1 MSRKRGFDD
10 MENDTSLQWFAKATG
25 SDIVEG
31 VRGKILTDLAE
42 KVDQESEKQ
51 FTWVG
56 GYAETD
62 PSGPKG
68 TELIDI
74 VALT

>member
-31 VRGKILTDLAE
+31 VRGKG
-42 KVDQESEKQ
+42 S
-51 FTWVG
+51 
-56 GYAETD
+56 
-62 PSGPKG
+62 KG
-68 TELIDI
+68 SELINI

>member
-1 MSRKRGFDD
+1 MSAKAGTRAAGGLSRKRGFDD

-51 FTWVG
+51 FT
-56 GYAETD
+56 
-62 PSGPKG
+62 
-68 TELIDI
+68 
-74 VALT
+74 

>member
-1 MSRKRGFDD
+1 

-31 VRGKILTDLAE
+31 VRGKIKILTDLAE

-51 FTWVG
+51 FT
-56 GYAETD
+56 
-62 PSGPKG
+62 
-68 TELIDI
+68 
-74 VALT
+74 

>member
-31 VRGKILTDLAE
+31 VRGKILIDLAE

-51 FTWVG
+51 FT
-56 GYAETD
+56 
-62 PSGPKG
+62 
-68 TELIDI
+68 
-74 VALT
+74 

>member
-1 MSRKRGFDD
+1 

-31 VRGKILTDLAE
+31 VRGEILTDLAE

-51 FTWVG
+51 FT
-56 GYAETD
+56 
-62 PSGPKG
+62 
-68 TELIDI
+68 
-74 VALT
+74 